1 MGVQIQSKI
10 ELGYKNTELVT
21 ASQAV
26 LTGEKGGELGW
37 METCEYIKIWSNP
50 ISAISIREIPRGY
63 SSSP

>member
-26 LTGEKGGELGW
+26 LTGEKGGELG
-37 METCEYIKIWSNP
+37 
-50 ISAISIREIPRGY
+50 
-63 SSSP
+63 

>member
-37 METCEYIKIWSNP
+37 METCEYSNP